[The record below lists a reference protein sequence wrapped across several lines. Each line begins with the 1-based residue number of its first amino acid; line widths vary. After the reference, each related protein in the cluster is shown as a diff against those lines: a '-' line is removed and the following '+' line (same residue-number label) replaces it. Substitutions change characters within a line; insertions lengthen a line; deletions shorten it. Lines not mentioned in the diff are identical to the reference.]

1 MPGQRGKNFGV
12 GYMSEVGVM
21 LADEGVAERWWDED
35 ARGEGRIL
43 ENGEA
48 IAES

>member
-1 MPGQRGKNFGV
+1 
-12 GYMSEVGVM
+12 M

-43 ENGEA
+43 EDGEA
-48 IAES
+48 IAESLEKVGFRILGVFPVR